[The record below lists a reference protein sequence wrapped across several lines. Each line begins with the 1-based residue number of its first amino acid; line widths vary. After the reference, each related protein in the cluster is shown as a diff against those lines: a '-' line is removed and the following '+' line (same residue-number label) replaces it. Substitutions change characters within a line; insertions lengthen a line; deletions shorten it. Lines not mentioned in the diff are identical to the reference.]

1 MGTQINRLT
10 DRTVRSRTLKPGR
23 HSDGGGLYLV
33 VDKSGAKRWVFMS
46 WRGGRQREIGL
57 GGLASVP
64 LARARELAA
73 TCREA
78 MVMGQDP
85 RDALRPK
92 RTAITFGELATEV
105 IASLEAGWRNDKHR
119 QQWRNTLH
127 MYAGPLLD
135 KSVDDIDTEDVLAVL
150 KPIWTTKAETA
161 SRVRGRIERI
171 LDAAKA
177 KGLRCG
183 ENPARWRG
191 HLNMLLPKRQELQRG
206 HHPAMPWR
214 EVPQFVAELRN
225 KTSTSALAFEFLIL
239 TAARSGEVLKSKR
252 NGVVLGM
259 RWDQVD
265 FEATLWIVPAD
276 RMKGGRE
283 HRVPLADRALQIL
296 RTAEGL
302 NSEYVFPGQDGRSPL
317 SETALSAL
325 LRRMGRGRYTVH
337 GFRSS
342 FRDWT
347 YDATS
352 SSNEIAEAALAHVG
366 GNKVERAYRRSDALE
381 RRRGLMNAWAQ
392 FVEDGEVIKRNYS
405 PILHIE

>member
-1 MGTQINRLT
+1 
-10 DRTVRSRTLKPGR
+10 
-23 HSDGGGLYLV
+23 
-33 VDKSGAKRWVFMS
+33 
-46 WRGGRQREIGL
+46 
-57 GGLASVP
+57 
-64 LARARELAA
+64 
-73 TCREA
+73 
-78 MVMGQDP
+78 MGQDP

-317 SETALSAL
+317 SEAALSAL